1 MKHVQ
6 LIVLVAFGLVASL
19 AQAQDAKPVL
29 EKAANAM
36 GAANLNSIQFSGNGH
51 ISSLG
56 QNLLPN
62 APWPET
68 TITSYARTVD
78 YANKSAREELTRVQ
92 NNPPSK
98 GGGAPFGGEQKQVNL
113 VSGEYAWNQPGPQP
127 QPAPAA
133 AEERQL
139 QIWLTPQGFI
149 KAAMDGNA
157 TAKKVKGG
165 TEVTFMAM
173 NKYKVAGTI
182 DSQGMVTKVDT
193 WMANPALGDMLIETL
208 YSDYKDFNGVKFPS
222 KIVQNQGGHPL
233 FDLTVTDVKTNVA
246 SALTVPDN
254 VKAARIPPVR
264 VESQKIGDGVWWLGG
279 GTHYSVVV
287 EFKDYVTV
295 VEAPLTEERAEAV
308 LAEAKK
314 LVPNKPIR
322 YVVNTHHH
330 FDHSGGL
337 RAIAAE
343 GIPIITQEQ
352 NKSFYEQAWKAP
364 RTLEPD
370 KLAKNPKKATFIT
383 VKDKY
388 VLTDGNQ
395 TLELHYITGNDHN
408 GDMLLG
414 YLPKQ
419 RILIEADL
427 FTPAAPNAPPLV
439 PIALN
444 FGNELYDNLQRL
456 KMDVVTI
463 APLHGRVAPYSEMLK
478 ALGKS

>member
-1 MKHVQ
+1 
-6 LIVLVAFGLVASL
+6 
-19 AQAQDAKPVL
+19 
-29 EKAANAM
+29 
-36 GAANLNSIQFSGNGH
+36 
-51 ISSLG
+51 
-56 QNLLPN
+56 
-62 APWPET
+62 
-68 TITSYARTVD
+68 
-78 YANKSAREELTRVQ
+78 
-92 NNPPSK
+92 
-98 GGGAPFGGEQKQVNL
+98 
-113 VSGEYAWNQPGPQP
+113 
-127 QPAPAA
+127 
-133 AEERQL
+133 
-139 QIWLTPQGFI
+139 
-149 KAAMDGNA
+149 MDGNA
-157 TAKKVKGG
+157 TVKKVKGG
-165 TEVTFMAM
+165 TEVTFTAM

-193 WMANPALGDMLIETL
+193 WMANPVLGDMLIETL
-208 YSDYKDFNGVKFPS
+208 YSDYKDFNGVKFPT

-233 FDLTVTDVKTNVA
+233 VDLAVTDVKTNVA
-246 SALTVPDN
+246 SAFTVPDN

-279 GTHYSVVV
+279 GTHHSVVV

-337 RAIAAE
+337 RAIVAE

-352 NKSFYEQAWKAP
+352 NKNFYEQAWKAP

-408 GDMLLG
+408 GDMMLG

-419 RILIEADL
+419 KILIEADL

-444 FGNELYDNLQRL
+444 FANETLRQPAAPEAGRSHDRAAAWARC
-456 KMDVVTI
+456 TI
-463 APLHGRVAPYSEMLK
+463 
-478 ALGKS
+478 